1 MRSTLSSILRHP
13 SRWLAVYLLLL
24 GIACLWPYN
33 FFQENRVS
41 VQDGAI
47 RFSNPGTAFTGSPVS
62 LLQGGGPFSLLLRY
76 TCRRPT
82 ENAWITHW
90 GESMERYTIL
100 VGQFSNQIL
109 VDLSTGPDQRRS
121 RVFVQGQVRPDTA
134 VWLGVVYDGAL
145 LEVYCDGSRK
155 GAAAVHIAAEGRPG
169 TAYPLVL
176 GSHASGKFPWNG
188 EVDAFALFGRA
199 LTPEELS
206 RPEALLREG
215 GPLLR
220 YDFAAATGGFVPDGG
235 SAAAPT
241 ALIIP
246 ARFRPATLSP
256 FVAPQNYW
264 QRGPLYRDII
274 ANVVLFLPFGVLLA
288 ALFHGRW
295 RPWTIVMM
303 VLLTSG
309 AVSAAIEMLQAILPT
324 RWSSLTDLVTNTA
337 GGGLGAL
344 AFVLIRLRPLAN
356 RTEVAGSPAT
366 PPKTPVP

>member
-1 MRSTLSSILRHP
+1 MRSTQSFILRHP

-41 VQDGAI
+41 VRDGAI

-62 LLQGGGPFSLLLRY
+62 LPQGGGAFSLLLRY

-90 GESMERYTIL
+90 GESMGRYTIL

-109 VDLSTGPDQRRS
+109 VDLSTGPDLRRS

-155 GAAAVHIAAEGRPG
+155 GAAVVHAVAEGH
-169 TAYPLVL
+169 TTAAYPLVL
-176 GSHASGKFPWNG
+176 GSHANGKFPWNG
-188 EVDAFALFGRA
+188 EMDAFALFGRA

-215 GPLLR
+215 DPLLR
-220 YDFAAATGGFVPDGG
+220 FDFAAAAGGIVPDGG
-235 SAAAPT
+235 SAATPT

-246 ARFRPATLSP
+246 ARFRPAALSP
-256 FVAPQNYW
+256 LVPPQNYW
-264 QRGPLYRDII
+264 QRGPLYRDIL

-288 ALFHGRW
+288 ALLHGRY
-295 RPWTIVMM
+295 RPWTITVM
-303 VLLTSG
+303 VLLISC
-309 AVSAAIEMLQAILPT
+309 AVSAAIELLQAILPT
-324 RWSSLTDLVTNTA
+324 RWSSLTDLLTNTV

-344 AFVLIRLRPLAN
+344 AFVLGWLPPFAG
-356 RTEVAGSPAT
+356 RTGVARSTAT

>member
-1 MRSTLSSILRHP
+1 MLIPPSILRHP
-13 SRWLAVYLLLL
+13 SRWLALYLLLL

-41 VQDGAI
+41 VRNGAI
-47 RFSNPGTAFTGSPVS
+47 RFSNPGTAFTRSPVS
-62 LLQGGGPFSLLLRY
+62 LPQGGGPFSLLLRY
-76 TCRRPT
+76 TCRRPM

-90 GESMERYTIL
+90 GESMGRYTIL

-109 VDLSTGPDQRRS
+109 VDLSAGPDRRRS

-145 LEVYCDGSRK
+145 LEVYFDGSRK
-155 GAAAVHIAAEGRPG
+155 GAAAVHVAAEGSPA

-176 GSHASGKFPWNG
+176 GSHANGKFPWNG
-188 EVDAFALFGRA
+188 ELEAFALFGRA

-215 GPLLR
+215 DPLLR
-220 YDFAAATGGFVPDGG
+220 YDFAAATGGIVPDGG
-235 SAAAPT
+235 SAPAPT
-241 ALIIP
+241 ALVIP

-256 FVAPQNYW
+256 FVPPQNYW

-288 ALFHGRW
+288 ALLHGRR
-295 RPWTIVMM
+295 RPGTIVVM
-303 VLLTSG
+303 VLLISG
-309 AVSAAIEMLQAILPT
+309 AVSAAIELLQAILPT

-337 GGGLGAL
+337 GGALGAL
-344 AFVLIRLRPLAN
+344 AFVRGWLRPFAD
-356 RTEVAGSPAT
+356 RIGVAGSPT
-366 PPKTPVP
+366 TRPKTPVP